1 MRKLDPTHPILKAT
15 LLFTSTL
22 IVMAAATI
30 APALPLIQV
39 HFADEAN
46 VAFWVRLVLTLPAL
60 SIAGTAPIAGYFV
73 DRIGR
78 KKVLAV
84 CTLLY
89 GASGAAGYLAPTL
102 SLLLASRALLGV
114 SVGGL
119 MTSVTTLI
127 ADYYTGEA
135 RSHFMGVQGGFMGL
149 GGTASLA
156 LGGILA
162 EIGWRVPFL
171 IYSSAFAIL
180 PMILLALYEPLQ
192 AEKCV
197 ERQNPVSDAAVCV
210 AESMRPVDGD
220 GAAGSTTGAAF
231 PMRIAVLVYALMFG
245 IQVIFYLMPVQL
257 PFYLQGLTGATA
269 SQSGLALSV
278 LTSFYAVASLQYGR
292 VAARLDRLGV
302 LALAFA
308 LMGVG
313 YLLISIASGWA
324 AIVLGLLLGGV
335 GLGLMIPNLN
345 VWLASESP
353 PELRGRVLGGLT
365 TATFFGRFLS
375 PFVGQPVSTAVGVGG
390 AFLSA
395 AVLVLLMVPVS
406 MVTRRRLRAMT
417 G

>member
-30 APALPLIQV
+30 APALPLIQA

-60 SIAGTAPIAGYFV
+60 FIAGTAPIAGYFV

-84 CTLLY
+84 STLLY
-89 GASGAAGYLAPTL
+89 GVSGAAGYLAPTL
-102 SLLLASRALLGV
+102 NLLLASRALLGV

-135 RSHFMGVQGGFMGL
+135 RSHFMGVQGGFMGR
-149 GGTASLA
+149 GGTAFLA

-210 AESMRPVDGD
+210 AESMRPVEGD
-220 GAAGSTTGAAF
+220 GAAGSTMGATSR
-231 PMRIAVLVYALMFG
+231 MRIAVLVYALMFG

-278 LTSFYAVASLQYGR
+278 FTFFYAVASLQYGR

-302 LALAFA
+302 LALALA
-308 LMGVG
+308 LTGVG
-313 YLLISIASGWA
+313 YLLISIASGWV

-365 TATFFGRFLS
+365 TAMFFGRFLS

-390 AFLSA
+390 AFLGA
-395 AVLVLLMVPVS
+395 AVLILLMVPLS